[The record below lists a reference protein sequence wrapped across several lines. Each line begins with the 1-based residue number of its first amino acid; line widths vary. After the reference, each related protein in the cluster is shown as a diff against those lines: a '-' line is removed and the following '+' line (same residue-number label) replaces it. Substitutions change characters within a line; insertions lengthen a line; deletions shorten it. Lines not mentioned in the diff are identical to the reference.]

1 MGDRVDWFADK
12 DEVPEGQREIDAAL
26 WNWAA
31 WVEPSGYR
39 AQTSPMFV
47 QAQSTARA
55 RAQYTTTA
63 RITADA
69 PAARAM
75 EQAVRGLPPQHRA
88 VLKWFYVTGGSP
100 HKAARLIEIDPQF
113 LVPMLRDARVRVA
126 PLYETELARKWVGVT
141 V

>member
-1 MGDRVDWFADK
+1 MVDRVDWFAGMT
-12 DEVPEGQREIDAAL
+12 EVPEEQRATDLAL
-26 WNWAA
+26 ANWAA
-31 WVEPSGYR
+31 WLKPSGYR
-39 AQTSPMFV
+39 AESSPMFA

-55 RAQYTTTA
+55 RSQYTVTA

-69 PAARAM
+69 PSARAM
-75 EQAVRGLPPQHRA
+75 EEAVRGLPPQHRA